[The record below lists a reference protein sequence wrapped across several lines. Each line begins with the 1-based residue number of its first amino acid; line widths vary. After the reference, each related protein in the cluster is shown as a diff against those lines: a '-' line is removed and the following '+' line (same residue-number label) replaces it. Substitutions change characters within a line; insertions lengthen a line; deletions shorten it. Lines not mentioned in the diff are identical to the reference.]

1 MGFARLHFSGKNIAS
16 VLHDVAGVLSGT
28 YTSVNQLLSATQAS
42 SYINNT
48 ANSNWS
54 LVFPSSLPATVSTSN
69 ASWVLSAPCV
79 DSAKTKFMR
88 LVGIRGGDT
97 GVAPSNV
104 LNGTG
109 TNPYGQ
115 IDAGGTSDTT
125 TSALLMLGCTAAA
138 SATSTSNQTPWF
150 NGTLAAGIGDRYIT
164 LHWSQRHCLIYGD
177 WDPDADTKIA
187 FFLGEHNETNISL
200 MQNTAPF
207 SYVYY
212 VYSTNSWVTSAA
224 TAGGQY
230 GGSVLNHMIEFNH
243 YNNTTQVYTGCYNP
257 LSHAAT
263 STLDDDFT
271 LTNRTVSANY
281 PTVATKNSAGVQALY
296 LQPLF
301 YHQFDL
307 GIPHMYYSYL
317 SDIYRVSGSAGTEG
331 DLITVGSD
339 TYVYLPLTTG
349 LAFAVKRA

>member
-16 VLHDVAGVLSGT
+16 VLQDVAGVLSGT

-54 LVFPSSLPATVSTSN
+54 LVFPASLPATVNTAN
-69 ASWVLSAPCV
+69 NSWVLSAPCV
-79 DSAKTKFMR
+79 NAAKTKFMR
-88 LVGIRGGDT
+88 LAGIGDNDSGVTLTSLVPRT
-97 GVAPSNV
+97 GS
-104 LNGTG
+104 LS
-109 TNPYGQ
+109 YGQ
-115 IDAGGTSDTT
+115 INQGGTSDTSST
-125 TSALLMLGCTAAA
+125 ALIMLGCTAAA
-138 SATSTSNQTPWF
+138 SAASVSNQTPF
-150 NGTLAAGIGDRYIT
+150 YNQSNAAGIGDRYIT

-177 WDPDADTKIA
+177 ADPDADTKIA
-187 FFLGEHNETNISL
+187 FFLSEHNETNISL

-207 SYVYY
+207 TYVYY
-212 VYSTNSWVTSAA
+212 NYLNTGWTTTAA
-224 TAGGQY
+224 TAGGTY
-230 GGSVLNHMIEFNH
+230 SGSALNQIIEFNH
-243 YNNTTQVYTGCYNP
+243 YNNTTQAYTGCYNP
-257 LSHAAT
+257 MSHAAT
-263 STLDDDFT
+263 STLSDEFP
-271 LTNRTVSANY
+271 LTNRGSSIKY

-307 GIPHMYYSYL
+307 GIPHMYYSHL

-339 TYVYLPLTTG
+339 TYVYLPFST
-349 LAFAVKRA
+349 AFALAVKRA